1 MSMLPPLTAE
11 TLWAI
16 IRGEIPDE
24 TVNAL
29 LWQCLGYRQD
39 DSGRWDNSKVAP
51 EWSSTYPEPPDFI
64 GSRPATVKLTRS
76 IPPEHK
82 QLLKEQLGFEGY
94 KVHELNPT
102 LTRRATAVNW
112 LLSYMS
118 LNPPRRMSALLAY
131 QITQGAQVA
140 DHVVTSFG
148 NDTQALTAAQSSV
161 ALYNRSHWGRLR
173 VFDQDRLT
181 FLHNQS
187 SNDFKQLQPGQG
199 CEAVIL
205 TSTARTIDLVSAY
218 VTDEEVILLTAPNR
232 RQQLLT
238 WFDRYIFFGDKVQLA
253 DLTDTTV
260 CFSLIGPQSPALL
273 QQLGVTER
281 PQSFNNHWITAI
293 AGISVR
299 VAAGSGLPSPGYT
312 CIADVADGLALW
324 QTLSQTGAVPLGE
337 QAWEQLRVQ
346 QGRPKP
352 GAELT
357 EDYNPLEAG
366 LWHTVSF
373 NKGCYIGQETIARL
387 NTYNGVKQ
395 QLWGLHCPSSIEPGT
410 ALTLEGQ
417 KVGVVTSVVPFE
429 QGYLG
434 LGYIKTKAGGAGL
447 TVRAGDQDV
456 IVIKVPFLSR
466 SVAPST
472 V

>member
-1 MSMLPPLTAE
+1 MTE
-11 TLWAI
+11 
-16 IRGEIPDE
+16 
-24 TVNAL
+24 L
-29 LWQCLGYRQD
+29 LD
-39 DSGRWDNSKVAP
+39 
-51 EWSSTYPEPPDFI
+51 
-64 GSRPATVKLTRS
+64 
-76 IPPEHK
+76 
-82 QLLKEQLGFEGY
+82 
-94 KVHELNPT
+94 
-102 LTRRATAVNW
+102 
-112 LLSYMS
+112 
-118 LNPPRRMSALLAY
+118 Y

-148 NDTQALTAAQSSV
+148 NDTQALTAAQASV
-161 ALYNRSHWGRLR
+161 ALYDRSHWGRLR

-187 SNDFKQLQPGQG
+187 SNDFNQLRPGQG

-205 TSTARTIDLVSAY
+205 TSTARTIDLVSTY
-218 VTDEEVILLTAPNR
+218 VTEEEVIVLSAPSR

-238 WFDRYIFFGDKVQLA
+238 WLDRYIFFGDKVQLA
-253 DLTDTTV
+253 DITDTTA
-260 CFSLIGPQSPALL
+260 CLSLIGSQSTALF
-273 QQLGVTER
+273 QRLGVTEL
-281 PQSFNNHWITAI
+281 PQSLNDHRVVAI
-293 AGISVR
+293 AGIPVR
-299 VAAGSGLPSPGYT
+299 IAVGSGLHSPGYT
-312 CIADVADGLALW
+312 LIADVADGLALW
-324 QTLSQTGAVPLGE
+324 RTLRQAGAVPLGE

-346 QGRPKP
+346 QGRPMP

-366 LWHTVSF
+366 LWHTVSL

-395 QLWGLHCPSSIEPGT
+395 QLWGLHCPSPIEPGT
-410 ALTLEGQ
+410 VLTLEGQ

-447 TVRAGDQDV
+447 TVRAGEQDV
-456 IVIKVPFLSR
+456 TVIEVPFLSR